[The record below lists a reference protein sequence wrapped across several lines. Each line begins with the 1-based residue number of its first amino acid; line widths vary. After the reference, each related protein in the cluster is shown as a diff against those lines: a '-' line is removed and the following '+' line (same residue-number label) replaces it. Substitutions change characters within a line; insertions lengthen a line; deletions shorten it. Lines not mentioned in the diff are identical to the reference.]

1 MSYVFTQKKFTLPL
15 ELHTIIFEY
24 KTIFAKSPH
33 PICQYIKQLHIQWH
47 GIDRYFIKPDLF
59 FITYTIPKHSLCFF
73 IHSDTH
79 KKIYKIEKYKIKN
92 IYEIL
97 STITIDSNDY

>member
-1 MSYVFTQKKFTLPL
+1 MSYVFTQKNSTLPP
-15 ELHTIIFEY
+15 ELVQIIFKY
-24 KTIFAKSPH
+24 KTILAKIPH
-33 PICQYIKQLHIQWH
+33 PMSQYIKQLQIHWH

-59 FITYTIPKHSLCFF
+59 VITYTIPKHSLCFF

-97 STITIDSNDY
+97 STITNNTDY